1 MSTALLTSPVTFRS
15 PARRPMAI
23 LSLLGIDN
31 ELSVEIEEGK
41 MLIIRLVSVGEADKD
56 GRRPVTYELNGITR
70 EVFILDKSV
79 AATAKTR
86 PKADLAARMHIS
98 PKTVDHHVS
107 AVLGKLNVSS
117 REEAAVLARTSP
129 ELRQK

>member
-1 MSTALLTSPVTFRS
+1 MGCPYEQARALADGDGAAQKQALALFEQLGARPMAERVRQALRRAGVETIPRGPRSTTRENPFQLTNRQVQILALLTEGLTN
-15 PARRPMAI
+15 A
-23 LSLLGIDN
+23 
-31 ELSVEIEEGK
+31 EI
-41 MLIIRLVSVGEADKD
+41 
-56 GRRPVTYELNGITR
+56 
-70 EVFILDKSV
+70 
-79 AATAKTR
+79 
-86 PKADLAARMHIS
+86 AARMHIS